1 MGGSSMSK
9 WMISHATAALF
20 SPFLSIAI
28 ISLVVAISTNQ
39 FIGMF
44 EGAWVLLYLI
54 YIYLFI
60 SLPILLIASFIKN
73 NTLKQTY
80 AMNLILLILVGIV
93 VQFFLFTSGP
103 NYLAILLYIVII
115 SLSYLF
121 VQTVVEHFIATKL
134 NIVDEDRV

>member
-1 MGGSSMSK
+1 MSK

>member
-1 MGGSSMSK
+1 MSK
-9 WMISHATAALF
+9 WMISHATAAIF
-20 SPFLSIAI
+20 SPFLSIII

-60 SLPILLIASFIKN
+60 SLPVLLMASFIKN
-73 NTLKQTY
+73 HTLKQKY
-80 AMNLILLILVGIV
+80 AMNFIILILIGIV
-93 VQFFLFTSGP
+93 VQYFIFTSGP
-103 NYLAILLYIVII
+103 NYLAVFLYIVII
-115 SLSYLF
+115 TLSYLF